1 MFFILKK
8 GAFKLPFLFIVK
20 LSIFFN
26 FCIRHT
32 KELNITLNY
41 KNKLLI
47 ILLSLVH
54 LNGND
59 NAKAVEWGYLDSLAG
74 VYYIDKIP
82 YTGPAIKQLDIGMLA
97 GEFKDGIKHGLW
109 QTLNQIG
116 EPIMIGHFEEGK
128 KHGKFEQ
135 WYDDGHARHRELIAT
150 FDQDK
155 YIDDYKEWY
164 ENGNKS
170 IMGFYID
177 GKEHGK
183 YTEWYENGQKSLKAK
198 FINGDPDG
206 WYTEWHW
213 NGKKALKI
221 KYNEGK
227 ENGTW
232 TQWYENGRKEMEIGY
247 VNGVP
252 RGRAKFWF
260 PDGSVKGE
268 GIVRSEVPGGG
279 WILVDP
285 EGNKRVF
292 K

>member
-1 MFFILKK
+1 MNNT
-8 GAFKLPFLFIVK
+8 
-20 LSIFFN
+20 LS
-26 FCIRHT
+26 
-32 KELNITLNY
+32 Y
-41 KNKLLI
+41 KNKFLL
-47 ILLSLVH
+47 ILLSAAYI
-54 LNGND
+54 NGED
-59 NAKAVEWGYLDSLAG
+59 TPKAVEWGYLDSLAG
-74 VYYIDKIP
+74 VYYLDNVP
-82 YTGPAIKQLDIGMLA
+82 YTGPVIKQLDIGMRA
-97 GEFKDGIKHGLW
+97 GEFKDGVKHGLW

-116 EPIMIGHFEEGK
+116 EPIMIGHFDQGR

-135 WYDDGHARHRELIAT
+135 WYDDGDKRHRELIAT

-155 YIDDYKEWY
+155 YVDHYKEWY
-164 ENGNKS
+164 ENGRKS
-170 IMGFYID
+170 IIGFYID

-198 FINGDPDG
+198 FINGEPDG
-206 WYTEWHW
+206 WYTQWHA

-221 KYNEGK
+221 KYAEGK

-232 TQWYENGRKEMEIGY
+232 TQWYENGRKEMVIGY
-247 VNGVP
+247 VNGIP

-268 GIVRSEVPGGG
+268 GIVRNEVPGGG
-279 WILVDP
+279 WIIVDP